1 MEFKPFPKL
10 ARLNRDIVVTEKL
23 DGTNAQAVILE
34 TRLDAFQNEYEH
46 AIAKRAITDA
56 SGFLQHWQLMFAGS
70 RTRWITPEA
79 DNFGFAKW
87 VKENAEELFQLGPG
101 QHFGEW
107 WGGKI
112 QRGYGLTE
120 KRFSLFN
127 TGRWVERY
135 AELSAVH
142 DEGASILREGQQM
155 APACCHVV
163 PVLYQGKFSD
173 EMIGNALETLRER
186 GSFASPGFSR
196 PEGIVI
202 YHTAANSMFKVTL
215 ENDAQP
221 KSLVWAA

>member
-10 ARLNRDIVVTEKL
+10 ARLNREIVITEKL
-23 DGTNAQAVILE
+23 DGTNAQVW
-34 TRLDAFQNEYEH
+34 
-46 AIAKRAITDA
+46 ITDLA
-56 SGFLQHWQLMFAGS
+56 AVTNVLAEDVEPLILAQQGTLLMFAGS
-70 RTRWITPEA
+70 RTKWVTPGKQT
-79 DNFGFAKW
+79 DNYGFAAW

-127 TGRWVERY
+127 TGRWVEDQGGFFPPIG
-135 AELSAVH
+135 EN
-142 DEGASILREGQQM
+142 QQY

-163 PVLYQGKFSD
+163 PVLYQGPF
-173 EMIGNALETLRER
+173 EQHMIRVTLKSLQEF
-186 GSFASPGFSR
+186 GSIAAPGFMR

-202 YHTAANSMFKVTL
+202 YHSAANIQFKVTL
-215 ENDAQP
+215 EKDESP
-221 KSLVWAA
+221 KSLARVA